1 VVLLQGSGMKTYR
14 KVPVDCLSQKLVP
27 RVDVS
32 YMMTSAMSSFTKML
46 LNKDEKKEVQKTS

>member
-1 VVLLQGSGMKTYR
+1 MKTYR